1 MFSTRILKLLSIIT
15 LSTSVVVAQT
25 PPSAISHFK
34 VGIKENKKNNF
45 DRAIEEFTIA
55 IEISS
60 HPGPHRAGKRFSP
73 QHLAGG
79 AELDSIEET
88 KTITILDKFTAVAY
102 ANRCF
107 ARCRK
112 GDFAGAIADCD
123 QAIRITPRL
132 VEAYLNRGIARA
144 MVGDDTAAL
153 IDLNGALE
161 IDPHLVEALVGRGS
175 LRKDLGD
182 IDGALSDLNRAL
194 ALDQR
199 SAAAYLFR
207 GYALQS
213 LWRGAGF
220 WSAALIT
227 TALFAGDHLEK
238 PHENAID
245 IGMIFA
251 LAIVL
256 CISVRVTGSLW
267 WAVGWHA
274 AFDFGQFFVIGT
286 PNGGRVPQG
295 RLFDVTSPG
304 PAWITGGELG
314 TEASYFMIPAVIGTF
329 LYVILFLRRR
339 SSPV

>member
-1 MFSTRILKLLSIIT
+1 MSRIKWLFIGPDGLRHGWRFLIFATAIFLVVQFLEQPAIAFLAAKLHVNRSALSAPSIIVSDGFD
-15 LSTSVVVAQT
+15 LIVILVVTGVAARFEQRRVDSYGL
-25 PPSAISHFK
+25 PVNEAFGGFFWDG
-34 VGIKENKKNNF
+34 V
-45 DRAIEEFTIA
+45 IA
-55 IEISS
+55 
-60 HPGPHRAGKRFSP
+60 G
-73 QHLAGG
+73 
-79 AELDSIEET
+79 
-88 KTITILDKFTAVAY
+88 
-102 ANRCF
+102 F
-107 ARCRK
+107 A
-112 GDFAGAIADCD
+112 AIAFVGAGMLISGGLLVHGVALHGA
-123 QAIRITPRL
+123 QLITSSVL
-132 VEAYLNRGIARA
+132 WLIA
-144 MVGDDTAAL
+144 ML
-153 IDLNGALE
+153 
-161 IDPHLVEALVGRGS
+161 LVGVMEE
-175 LRKDLGD
+175 
-182 IDGALSDLNRAL
+182 
-194 ALDQR
+194 
-199 SAAAYLFR
+199 YLFR

-295 RLFDVTSPG
+295 RLFDVTFPG

>member
-1 MFSTRILKLLSIIT
+1 MSRIKWLFIGPDGLRHGWRFLIFAAAIFLVVQFLEQPAIAFLAAKLHVNRSALSAPSIIVSDGFD
-15 LSTSVVVAQT
+15 LIVILVVTGVAARFEQRRIDSYGL
-25 PPSAISHFK
+25 PVNGAFGGFFWDG
-34 VGIKENKKNNF
+34 V
-45 DRAIEEFTIA
+45 IA
-55 IEISS
+55 
-60 HPGPHRAGKRFSP
+60 G
-73 QHLAGG
+73 
-79 AELDSIEET
+79 
-88 KTITILDKFTAVAY
+88 
-102 ANRCF
+102 F
-107 ARCRK
+107 A
-112 GDFAGAIADCD
+112 AIAFVGVGMLISGGLLVHGVALHGA
-123 QAIRITPRL
+123 QLITSSVL
-132 VEAYLNRGIARA
+132 WLIA
-144 MVGDDTAAL
+144 ML
-153 IDLNGALE
+153 
-161 IDPHLVEALVGRGS
+161 LVGVMEE
-175 LRKDLGD
+175 
-182 IDGALSDLNRAL
+182 
-194 ALDQR
+194 
-199 SAAAYLFR
+199 YLFR

-295 RLFDVTSPG
+295 RLFDVTFPG

>member
-1 MFSTRILKLLSIIT
+1 MSRIKWVFIGPDGLRHGWRFLIFAAAIFLVVQFLEQPAIAFLAAKLHVNRSALSAPSIIVSDGFD
-15 LSTSVVVAQT
+15 LIVILVVTGVAARFEQRRIDSYGL
-25 PPSAISHFK
+25 PVNGAFGGFFWDG
-34 VGIKENKKNNF
+34 V
-45 DRAIEEFTIA
+45 IA
-55 IEISS
+55 
-60 HPGPHRAGKRFSP
+60 G
-73 QHLAGG
+73 
-79 AELDSIEET
+79 
-88 KTITILDKFTAVAY
+88 
-102 ANRCF
+102 F
-107 ARCRK
+107 A
-112 GDFAGAIADCD
+112 AIAFVGVGMLISGGLLVHGVALHGG
-123 QAIRITPRL
+123 QLITSPVL
-132 VEAYLNRGIARA
+132 WLIA
-144 MVGDDTAAL
+144 ML
-153 IDLNGALE
+153 
-161 IDPHLVEALVGRGS
+161 LVGVMEE
-175 LRKDLGD
+175 
-182 IDGALSDLNRAL
+182 
-194 ALDQR
+194 
-199 SAAAYLFR
+199 YLFR

-295 RLFDVTSPG
+295 RLFDVTFPG

>member
-1 MFSTRILKLLSIIT
+1 MSRIKWLFIGPDGLRHGWRFLIFAAAIFLVVQFLEQPAIAFLAAKLHVNRSALSAPSIIVSDGFD
-15 LSTSVVVAQT
+15 LIVILVVTGVAARFEQRRVDSYGL
-25 PPSAISHFK
+25 PVNEAFGGFFWDG
-34 VGIKENKKNNF
+34 V
-45 DRAIEEFTIA
+45 IA
-55 IEISS
+55 
-60 HPGPHRAGKRFSP
+60 G
-73 QHLAGG
+73 
-79 AELDSIEET
+79 
-88 KTITILDKFTAVAY
+88 
-102 ANRCF
+102 F
-107 ARCRK
+107 A
-112 GDFAGAIADCD
+112 AIAFVGVGMLISGGLLVHGVALHGA
-123 QAIRITPRL
+123 QLITSSVL
-132 VEAYLNRGIARA
+132 WLIA
-144 MVGDDTAAL
+144 ML
-153 IDLNGALE
+153 
-161 IDPHLVEALVGRGS
+161 LVGVMEE
-175 LRKDLGD
+175 
-182 IDGALSDLNRAL
+182 
-194 ALDQR
+194 
-199 SAAAYLFR
+199 YLFR

-295 RLFDVTSPG
+295 RLFDVTFPG

>member
-1 MFSTRILKLLSIIT
+1 MSRIKWLFIGPDGLRHGWRFLIFAAAIFLVVQFLEQPAIAFLAAKLHVNRSALSAPSIIVSDGFD
-15 LSTSVVVAQT
+15 LIVILVVTGVAARFEQRRIDSYGL
-25 PPSAISHFK
+25 PVNGAFGGFFWDG
-34 VGIKENKKNNF
+34 V
-45 DRAIEEFTIA
+45 IA
-55 IEISS
+55 
-60 HPGPHRAGKRFSP
+60 G
-73 QHLAGG
+73 
-79 AELDSIEET
+79 
-88 KTITILDKFTAVAY
+88 
-102 ANRCF
+102 F
-107 ARCRK
+107 A
-112 GDFAGAIADCD
+112 AIAFVGVGMLISGGLLVHGVALHGA
-123 QAIRITPRL
+123 QLITSPVL
-132 VEAYLNRGIARA
+132 WLIA
-144 MVGDDTAAL
+144 ML
-153 IDLNGALE
+153 
-161 IDPHLVEALVGRGS
+161 LVGVMEE
-175 LRKDLGD
+175 
-182 IDGALSDLNRAL
+182 
-194 ALDQR
+194 
-199 SAAAYLFR
+199 YLFR

-295 RLFDVTSPG
+295 RLFDVTFPG

>member
-1 MFSTRILKLLSIIT
+1 MSRIKWLFIGPDGLRHGWRFLIFAAAIFLVVQFLEQPAIAFLAAKLHVNRSALSAPSIIVSDGFD
-15 LSTSVVVAQT
+15 LIVILVVTGVAARFEQRRIDSYGL
-25 PPSAISHFK
+25 PVNEAFGGFFWDG
-34 VGIKENKKNNF
+34 V
-45 DRAIEEFTIA
+45 IA
-55 IEISS
+55 
-60 HPGPHRAGKRFSP
+60 G
-73 QHLAGG
+73 
-79 AELDSIEET
+79 
-88 KTITILDKFTAVAY
+88 
-102 ANRCF
+102 F
-107 ARCRK
+107 A
-112 GDFAGAIADCD
+112 AIAFVGVGMLISGGLLVHGVALHGA
-123 QAIRITPRL
+123 QLITSSVL
-132 VEAYLNRGIARA
+132 WLIA
-144 MVGDDTAAL
+144 ML
-153 IDLNGALE
+153 
-161 IDPHLVEALVGRGS
+161 LVGVMEE
-175 LRKDLGD
+175 
-182 IDGALSDLNRAL
+182 
-194 ALDQR
+194 
-199 SAAAYLFR
+199 YLFR

-295 RLFDVTSPG
+295 RLFDVTFPG